1 MAQSGSAWVTAVNA
15 WSASRYQ
22 KEWSSAT
29 ARSNGCCSAV
39 WQEIGKVTVPSLSPG
54 GPARLP
60 DSWATL
66 LDPESATSR
75 LTISTMITGI
85 LPS

>member
-29 ARSNGCCSAV
+29 ARSNGGCSAV
-39 WQEIGKVTVPSLSPG
+39 WQAIGNVTVPSLSPG
-54 GPARLP
+54 GPERLP
-60 DSWATL
+60 GSWAAL
-66 LDPESATSR
+66 LDPASATIR
-75 LTISTMITGI
+75 LTITTIIAGI